1 MVQPIENCS
10 PAVLSKSARLK
21 LVLQQLHI
29 ARATAT
35 HDAAFA
41 LIAEILNAVED
52 EHSGIPANPSNWR
65 SDGRMYPPQ
74 ADNARSS
81 LDLPGVIVYRSRGHR
96 TLIAA
101 NGAFTI
107 VDVQTDEVLIEKL
120 GLDGQGL
127 PPTNPAPQ
135 KNPP

>member
-1 MVQPIENCS
+1 
-10 PAVLSKSARLK
+10 VLSKSARLK
-21 LVLQQLHI
+21 IVLQRLHT
-29 ARATAT
+29 AEATAT

-41 LIAEILNAVED
+41 LIAEILNDVED

-81 LDLPGVIVYRSRGHR
+81 PDLPGVMVYRNRGHR
-96 TLIAA
+96 TLVAA

-107 VDVQTDEVLIEKL
+107 IDVQTDEVLIEKL
-120 GLDGQGL
+120 GLDRQGL
-127 PPTNPAPQ
+127 PPANPAPQ
-135 KNPP
+135 QNPP

>member
-1 MVQPIENCS
+1 
-10 PAVLSKSARLK
+10 VLSKPARLK
-21 LVLQQLHI
+21 LVLQRLH
-29 ARATAT
+29 AAAVKAT
-35 HDAAFA
+35 HDAAFS
-41 LIAEILNAVED
+41 LIAEILNGVED
-52 EHSGIPANPSNWR
+52 EHSGIPANPFNWR

-81 LDLPGVIVYRSRGHR
+81 PDRPGVIVYRSRGHR

-107 VDVQTDEVLIEKL
+107 IDVQTDEVLIEKL

-127 PPTNPAPQ
+127 PPTNPGPQ
-135 KNPP
+135 ENPS

>member
-1 MVQPIENCS
+1 M
-10 PAVLSKSARLK
+10 LSKSARLK
-21 LVLQQLHI
+21 LVFQRLN
-29 ARATAT
+29 AAGATAT

-81 LDLPGVIVYRSRGHR
+81 PNRPGVVVYRSRSHR
-96 TLIAA
+96 TLIAV

-107 VDVQTDEVLIEKL
+107 IDVQTGEALIEKL
-120 GLDGQGL
+120 GLDGHGL
-127 PPTNPAPQ
+127 PPDNPGPQ
-135 KNPP
+135 ENPP

>member
-1 MVQPIENCS
+1 
-10 PAVLSKSARLK
+10 VLPKSVRLK
-21 LVLQQLHI
+21 LVFQRLN
-29 ARATAT
+29 AAGATAN
-35 HDAAFA
+35 HDAPFA
-41 LIAEILNAVED
+41 LIAEILNAVEV

-81 LDLPGVIVYRSRGHR
+81 PELPGVVIYRSRGHH

-107 VDVQTDEVLIEKL
+107 IDVQTDEVLMEKL
-120 GLDGQGL
+120 GLDGKGL
-127 PPTNPAPQ
+127 PLASSGLQ
-135 KNPP
+135 ENPP